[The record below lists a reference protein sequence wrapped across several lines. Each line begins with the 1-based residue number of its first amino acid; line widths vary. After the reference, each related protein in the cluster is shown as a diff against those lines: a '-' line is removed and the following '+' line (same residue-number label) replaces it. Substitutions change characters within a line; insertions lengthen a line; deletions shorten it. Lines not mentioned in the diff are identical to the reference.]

1 MTIIRGTTPTIK
13 YLFKVVDVSDL
24 TEAILTVSQDGTVLI
39 EKDISDA
46 TVGENDILFTLS
58 QADTLKL
65 DEDIPGKIMLN
76 WVLGDG
82 TRGASN
88 ITVISVRENDVSEV
102 I

>member
-13 YLFKVVDVSDL
+13 YLFNIVDVSDM
-24 TEAILTVSQDGTVLI
+24 TDAILTVSQDGTVLI
-39 EKDISDA
+39 EKNISDA
-46 TVGENDILFTLS
+46 SVEENALLFTLS
-58 QADTLKL
+58 QEDTLKL

-76 WVLGDG
+76 WLLDDG

-88 ITVISVRENDVSEV
+88 ITVISIRENDVSEV